1 MLKKFLTVFVSLITL
16 TFSAHAEIKVG
27 GSIAMALAEGD
38 ATVTEGGTVQSTG
51 SDDDIRPLIQAFI
64 EGDVPNAPVSI
75 GLAFMPLAEIAD
87 ADGTVTDASVEVRG
101 HFTLYL
107 KAGGE
112 IPQGGEVYVK
122 AGLSRGTVKIAD
134 LATASGSS
142 LTDDEDTLLG
152 PTVGIGYEKEGAND
166 TFFRVELNHTAYDEV
181 TSSSDGKQGSAG
193 TAASNDTGKDLKADV
208 DLTMLMFSF
217 GKKF

>member
-16 TFSAHAEIKVG
+16 TYSAHAEMKAG
-27 GSIAMALAEGD
+27 GSIAMGLAEGD
-38 ATVTEGGTVQSTG
+38 ATVTEGSTTETG
-51 SDDDIRPLIQAFI
+51 SGDDTRPLIQAFL
-64 EGDVPNAPVSI
+64 EGQVPNAPVSVGI
-75 GLAFMPLAEIAD
+75 AFMPLAEIAD

-101 HFTLYL
+101 HVTLYL

-112 IPQGGEVYVK
+112 VPQGGEVYVK
-122 AGLSRGTVKIAD
+122 AGISRGTVKIAD
-134 LATASGSS
+134 LATTSGSS

-152 PTVGIGYEKEGAND
+152 PTVGIGYEREGAND

-181 TSSSDGKQGSAG
+181 TSNNDGASSTGDGTNNDAG
-193 TAASNDTGKDLKADV
+193 KSLKADV

>member
-16 TFSAHAEIKVG
+16 TYSAHAEMKVG

-38 ATVTEGGTVQSTG
+38 ATVTEGGSTTETG
-51 SDDDIRPLIQAFI
+51 SGDDTRPLIQAFL
-64 EGDVPNAPVSI
+64 EGQVPNAPVSVGI
-75 GLAFMPLAEIAD
+75 AFMPLAEIAD

-101 HFTLYL
+101 HVTLYL

-122 AGLSRGTVKIAD
+122 AGISRGTVKIAD

-142 LTDDEDTLLG
+142 LTDDEDTLIG
-152 PTVGIGYEKEGAND
+152 PTIGIGYEREGAND

-181 TSSSDGKQGSAG
+181 TSSSDGKQGSSG

>member
-16 TFSAHAEIKVG
+16 TYSAHAEMKVG
-27 GSIAMALAEGD
+27 GSIALALAEGD

-51 SDDDIRPLIQAFI
+51 SDSDTRPLVQAFL
-64 EGDVPNAPVSI
+64 EGQVPNAPISV

-101 HFTLYL
+101 HVTLYL
-107 KAGGE
+107 KGGAE
-112 IPQGGEVYVK
+112 IPQGGEVYFK
-122 AGLSRGTVKIAD
+122 AGLSRGTVKITD

-142 LTDDEDTLLG
+142 LTDDEDTLIG
-152 PTVGIGYEKEGAND
+152 PTIGIGYEREGAND
-166 TFFRVELNHTAYDEV
+166 TFFRVELNHTQYDEV
-181 TSSSDGKQGSAG
+181 TSSSDGKQGSSN

>member
-16 TFSAHAEIKVG
+16 TYSAHAEMKVG

-38 ATVTEGGTVQSTG
+38 ATVTEGSTTETSTG
-51 SDDDIRPLIQAFI
+51 DDTRPLVQAFL
-64 EGDVPNAPVSI
+64 EGDVPNAPVSVGI
-75 GLAFMPLAEIAD
+75 AFMPLAEIAD

-101 HFTLYL
+101 HVTLYL

-112 IPQGGEVYVK
+112 VPQGGEVYVK
-122 AGLSRGTVKIAD
+122 AGISRGTVKIAD
-134 LATASGSS
+134 LATTSGSS

-152 PTVGIGYEKEGAND
+152 PTIGIGYEREGAND

-181 TSSSDGKQGSAG
+181 TSNNDGASSTGDSTNNDAGK
-193 TAASNDTGKDLKADV
+193 TLKADV

>member
-16 TFSAHAEIKVG
+16 TYSAHAEMKVG

-38 ATVTEGGTVQSTG
+38 ATVTEGSTTQTG
-51 SDDDIRPLIQAFI
+51 SGDDTRPLVQAFL
-64 EGDVPNAPVSI
+64 EGDVPNAPVSVGI
-75 GLAFMPLAEIAD
+75 AFMPLAEIAD

-101 HFTLYL
+101 HVTLYL

-112 IPQGGEVYVK
+112 VPQGGEVYVK
-122 AGLSRGTVKIAD
+122 AGISRGTVKIAD
-134 LATASGSS
+134 LATTSGSS

-152 PTVGIGYEKEGAND
+152 PTVGIGYEREGAND

-181 TSSSDGKQGSAG
+181 TSNNDGASSTGDGTNNDAG
-193 TAASNDTGKDLKADV
+193 KSLKADV

>member
-16 TFSAHAEIKVG
+16 TYSAHAEMKVG

-38 ATVTEGGTVQSTG
+38 ATVTEGSTTETSSG
-51 SDDDIRPLIQAFI
+51 DDTRPLVQAFL
-64 EGDVPNAPVSI
+64 EGQVPNAPVSVGI
-75 GLAFMPLAEIAD
+75 AFMPLAEIAD

-101 HFTLYL
+101 HVTLYL

-112 IPQGGEVYVK
+112 VPQGGEVYVK
-122 AGLSRGTVKIAD
+122 AGISRGTVKIAD

-142 LTDDEDTLLG
+142 LTDDEDTLIG
-152 PTVGIGYEKEGAND
+152 PTIGIGYEREGAND

-181 TSSSDGKQGSAG
+181 TSNNDGASNTGAG
-193 TAASNDTGKDLKADV
+193 TNNDTGKTLKADV

>member
-16 TFSAHAEIKVG
+16 TYSAHAEMKVG

-38 ATVTEGGTVQSTG
+38 ATVTEGSTTQTG
-51 SDDDIRPLIQAFI
+51 SGDDTRPLVQAFL
-64 EGDVPNAPVSI
+64 EGQVPNAPVSVGI
-75 GLAFMPLAEIAD
+75 AFMPLAEIAD

-101 HFTLYL
+101 HVTLYL

-112 IPQGGEVYVK
+112 VPQGGEVYVK
-122 AGLSRGTVKIAD
+122 AGISRGTVKIKD
-134 LATASGSS
+134 LATTSGSS
-142 LTDDEDTLLG
+142 LTDDQDTLLG
-152 PTVGIGYEKEGAND
+152 PTIGIGYEREGEND
-166 TFFRVELNHTAYDEV
+166 TFYRVELNHTAYDEV
-181 TSSSDGKQGSAG
+181 SSSSDGAQGSSN
-193 TAASNDTGKDLKADV
+193 TAASNDTGKELKADV

>member
-16 TFSAHAEIKVG
+16 TYSAHAEMKVG
-27 GSIAMALAEGD
+27 GSIAMGLAEGD
-38 ATVTEGGTVQSTG
+38 ATVTEGSTTETG
-51 SDDDIRPLIQAFI
+51 SGDDTRPLIQAFL
-64 EGDVPNAPVSI
+64 EGQVPNAPVSVGI
-75 GLAFMPLAEIAD
+75 AFMPLAEIAD

-101 HFTLYL
+101 HVTLYL

-112 IPQGGEVYVK
+112 VPQGGEVYVK
-122 AGLSRGTVKIAD
+122 AGISRGTVKIAD
-134 LATASGSS
+134 LATTSGSS

-152 PTVGIGYEKEGAND
+152 PTVGIGYEREGAND

-181 TSSSDGKQGSAG
+181 TSNNDGASSTGDGTNNDAG
-193 TAASNDTGKDLKADV
+193 KSLKADV

>member
-16 TFSAHAEIKVG
+16 TYSAHAEMKAG
-27 GSIAMALAEGD
+27 GSIAMGLAEGD
-38 ATVTEGGTVQSTG
+38 ATVTEGSTTETG
-51 SDDDIRPLIQAFI
+51 SGDDTRPLIQAFL
-64 EGDVPNAPVSI
+64 EGQVPNAPVSVGI
-75 GLAFMPLAEIAD
+75 AFMPLAEIAD

-101 HFTLYL
+101 HVTLYL
-107 KAGGE
+107 KAGQE

-122 AGLSRGTVKIAD
+122 AGISRGTVKIAD
-134 LATASGSS
+134 LATTSGSS

-152 PTVGIGYEKEGAND
+152 PTLGIGYEREGAND
-166 TFFRVELNHTAYDEV
+166 TFYRVELNHTAYDEV
-181 TSSSDGKQGSAG
+181 TSNNDGASNTGAG
-193 TAASNDTGKDLKADV
+193 TNNDTGKTLKADV

>member
-16 TFSAHAEIKVG
+16 TYSAHAEMKVG
-27 GSIAMALAEGD
+27 GSVALALAEGD
-38 ATVTEGGTVQSTG
+38 STVTEGGTVQSTDSG
-51 SDDDIRPLIQAFI
+51 DDTRPLVQAFI
-64 EGDVPNAPVSI
+64 EGKVPDAPVSV

-101 HFTLYL
+101 HVTLYL
-107 KAGGE
+107 KAGQE

-122 AGLSRGTVKIAD
+122 AGISRGTVKIAD
-134 LATASGSS
+134 LATTSGSA

-152 PTVGIGYEKEGAND
+152 PTVGIGYEREGAND

-181 TSSSDGKQGSAG
+181 SSANNG
-193 TAASNDTGKDLKADV
+193 ASNTGDGTDNDAGKTLKADV

>member
-16 TFSAHAEIKVG
+16 TYSAHAEMKVG
-27 GSIAMALAEGD
+27 GSITMALAEGD
-38 ATVTEGGTVQSTG
+38 ATVTEGSTTETG
-51 SDDDIRPLIQAFI
+51 SGDDTRPLVQAFL
-64 EGDVPNAPVSI
+64 EGQVPNAPVSVGI
-75 GLAFMPLAEIAD
+75 AFMPLAEIAD

-101 HFTLYL
+101 HVTLYL

-112 IPQGGEVYVK
+112 VPQGGEVYVK
-122 AGLSRGTVKIAD
+122 AGISRGTVKIAD
-134 LATASGSS
+134 LATTSGSS

-152 PTVGIGYEKEGAND
+152 PTVGIGYEREGAND

-181 TSSSDGKQGSAG
+181 TSNNDGASSTGDGTNNDAG
-193 TAASNDTGKDLKADV
+193 KSLKADV

>member
-16 TFSAHAEIKVG
+16 TYSAHAEMKVG

-38 ATVTEGGTVQSTG
+38 ATVTEGSTTETSTG
-51 SDDDIRPLIQAFI
+51 DDTRPLVQAFL
-64 EGDVPNAPVSI
+64 EGQVPNAPVSVGI
-75 GLAFMPLAEIAD
+75 AFMPLAEIAD
-87 ADGTVTDASVEVRG
+87 ADGTVTDASVEVRS

-112 IPQGGEVYVK
+112 VPQGGEVYVK
-122 AGLSRGTVKIAD
+122 AGISRGTVKIAD
-134 LATASGSS
+134 LATTSGSS

-152 PTVGIGYEKEGAND
+152 PTVGIGYEREGAND

-181 TSSSDGKQGSAG
+181 SSNNDGASSTGDGTNNDAG
-193 TAASNDTGKDLKADV
+193 KTLKADV

>member
-181 TSSSDGKQGSAG
+181 TSSSDGKQGSSN

>member
-16 TFSAHAEIKVG
+16 TYSAHAEMKVG

-38 ATVTEGGTVQSTG
+38 ATVTEGSTTQTG
-51 SDDDIRPLIQAFI
+51 SGDDTRPLVQAFL
-64 EGDVPNAPVSI
+64 EGQVPNAPVSVGI
-75 GLAFMPLAEIAD
+75 AFMPLAEIAD

-101 HFTLYL
+101 HVTLYL

-112 IPQGGEVYVK
+112 VPQGGEVYVK
-122 AGLSRGTVKIAD
+122 AGISRGTVKIAE
-134 LATASGSS
+134 LATTSGSS

-152 PTVGIGYEKEGAND
+152 PTVGIGYEREGAND

-181 TSSSDGKQGSAG
+181 TSTNDGASSTGDGTNNDAG
-193 TAASNDTGKDLKADV
+193 KTLKADV
-208 DLTMLMFSF
+208 DLTMLMFSY

>member
-16 TFSAHAEIKVG
+16 TYSAHAEMKVG
-27 GSIAMALAEGD
+27 GSIAMGLAEGD
-38 ATVTEGGTVQSTG
+38 ATVTEGSTTETSSG
-51 SDDDIRPLIQAFI
+51 DDTRPLVQAFL
-64 EGDVPNAPVSI
+64 EGQVPNAPVSVGI
-75 GLAFMPLAEIAD
+75 AFMPLAEIAD

-101 HFTLYL
+101 HVTLYL

-112 IPQGGEVYVK
+112 VPQGGEVYVK
-122 AGLSRGTVKIAD
+122 AGISRGTVKIAD
-134 LATASGSS
+134 LATTSGSS

-152 PTVGIGYEKEGAND
+152 PTVGIGYEREGAND

-181 TSSSDGKQGSAG
+181 TSNNDGASSTGDGTNNDAG
-193 TAASNDTGKDLKADV
+193 KSLKADV

>member
-16 TFSAHAEIKVG
+16 TYSAHAEMKAG

-38 ATVTEGGTVQSTG
+38 ATVTEGSTTETSSG
-51 SDDDIRPLIQAFI
+51 DDTRPLVQAFL
-64 EGDVPNAPVSI
+64 EGQVPNAPVSVGI
-75 GLAFMPLAEIAD
+75 AFMPLAEIAD

-101 HFTLYL
+101 HVTLYL

-112 IPQGGEVYVK
+112 VPQGGEVYVK
-122 AGLSRGTVKIAD
+122 AGISRGTVKIAD
-134 LATASGSS
+134 LATTSGSS

-152 PTVGIGYEKEGAND
+152 PTVGIGYEREGAND

-181 TSSSDGKQGSAG
+181 TSNNDGASSTGDGTNNDAG
-193 TAASNDTGKDLKADV
+193 KSLKADV

>member
-16 TFSAHAEIKVG
+16 TYSAHAEMKVG
-27 GSIAMALAEGD
+27 GSIAIALAEGD
-38 ATVTEGGTVQSTG
+38 ATVTEGSTTQTG
-51 SDDDIRPLIQAFI
+51 SGDDTRPLVQAFL
-64 EGDVPNAPVSI
+64 EGQVPNAPVSVGI
-75 GLAFMPLAEIAD
+75 AFMPLAEIAD
-87 ADGTVTDASVEVRG
+87 ADGTVTDASVEVRS

-112 IPQGGEVYVK
+112 VPQGGEVYVK
-122 AGLSRGTVKIAD
+122 AGISRGTVKIAD
-134 LATASGSS
+134 LATTSGSS

-152 PTVGIGYEKEGAND
+152 PTVGIGYEREGAND

-181 TSSSDGKQGSAG
+181 TSNNDGASGTGDGTNNDAG
-193 TAASNDTGKDLKADV
+193 KTLKADV
-208 DLTMLMFSF
+208 DLTMLMFSY

>member
-16 TFSAHAEIKVG
+16 TYSAHAEMKAG
-27 GSIAMALAEGD
+27 GSIAMGLAEGD
-38 ATVTEGGTVQSTG
+38 ATVTEGSTTETG
-51 SDDDIRPLIQAFI
+51 SGDDTRPLIQAFL
-64 EGDVPNAPVSI
+64 EGQVPNAPVSVGI
-75 GLAFMPLAEIAD
+75 AFMPLAEIAD

-101 HFTLYL
+101 HVTLYL
-107 KAGGE
+107 KAGQE

-122 AGLSRGTVKIAD
+122 AGISRGTVKIAD
-134 LATASGSS
+134 LATTSGSS

-152 PTVGIGYEKEGAND
+152 PTVGIGYEREGAND

-181 TSSSDGKQGSAG
+181 TSNNDGASSTGDGTNNDAG
-193 TAASNDTGKDLKADV
+193 KSLKADV

>member
-16 TFSAHAEIKVG
+16 TYSAHAEMKVG

-38 ATVTEGGTVQSTG
+38 ATVTEGSTTETSSG
-51 SDDDIRPLIQAFI
+51 DDTRPLVQAFL
-64 EGDVPNAPVSI
+64 ESDVPNAPVSI

-101 HFTLYL
+101 HVTLYL
-107 KAGGE
+107 KGGTE

-122 AGLSRGTVKIAD
+122 AGISRGTVKIAD
-134 LATASGSS
+134 LATTSGSS

-152 PTVGIGYEKEGAND
+152 PTVGIGYEREGAND

-181 TSSSDGKQGSAG
+181 TSNNDGASSTGDGTNNDAG
-193 TAASNDTGKDLKADV
+193 KSLKADV

>member
-16 TFSAHAEIKVG
+16 TYSAHAEMKVG

-38 ATVTEGGTVQSTG
+38 ATVTEGSTAETSSG
-51 SDDDIRPLIQAFI
+51 DDTRPLVQAFL
-64 EGDVPNAPVSI
+64 EGQVPNAPVSVGI
-75 GLAFMPLAEIAD
+75 AFMPLAEIAD

-101 HFTLYL
+101 HVTLYL
-107 KAGGE
+107 KAGQE

-122 AGLSRGTVKIAD
+122 AGISRGTVKIAD
-134 LATASGSS
+134 LATTSGSS

-152 PTVGIGYEKEGAND
+152 PTFGIGYEREGAND
-166 TFFRVELNHTAYDEV
+166 TFYRVELNHTAYDEV
-181 TSSSDGKQGSAG
+181 TSNNDGASNTGAG
-193 TAASNDTGKDLKADV
+193 TDNDTGKTLKADV

>member
-16 TFSAHAEIKVG
+16 TYSAHAEMKVG
-27 GSIAMALAEGD
+27 GSIAMGLAEGD
-38 ATVTEGGTVQSTG
+38 ATVTEGSTTETG
-51 SDDDIRPLIQAFI
+51 SGDDTRPLVQAFL
-64 EGDVPNAPVSI
+64 EGQVPNAPVSVGI
-75 GLAFMPLAEIAD
+75 AFMPLAEIAD

-101 HFTLYL
+101 HVTLYL

-122 AGLSRGTVKIAD
+122 AGISRGTVKIAD
-134 LATASGSS
+134 LATTSGSS

-152 PTVGIGYEKEGAND
+152 PTIGIGYEREGAND

-181 TSSSDGKQGSAG
+181 TSNNDGEFTGAG
-193 TAASNDTGKDLKADV
+193 TNNDAGKSLKADV

>member
-16 TFSAHAEIKVG
+16 TYSAHAEMKAG
-27 GSIAMALAEGD
+27 GSIAMGLAEGD
-38 ATVTEGGTVQSTG
+38 ATVTEGSTTETG
-51 SDDDIRPLIQAFI
+51 SGDDTRPLIQAFL
-64 EGDVPNAPVSI
+64 EGQVPNAPVSVGI
-75 GLAFMPLAEIAD
+75 AFMPLAEIAD

-101 HFTLYL
+101 HVTLYL

-112 IPQGGEVYVK
+112 VPQGGEVYVK
-122 AGLSRGTVKIAD
+122 AGISRGTVKIAD

-142 LTDDEDTLLG
+142 LTDDEDTLIG
-152 PTVGIGYEKEGAND
+152 PTIGIGYEREGAND

-181 TSSSDGKQGSAG
+181 TSNNDGASSTGDGTNNDAG
-193 TAASNDTGKDLKADV
+193 KSLKADV

>member
-16 TFSAHAEIKVG
+16 TYSAHAEMKVG

-38 ATVTEGGTVQSTG
+38 ATVTEGSTTETSSG
-51 SDDDIRPLIQAFI
+51 DDTRPLVQAFL
-64 EGDVPNAPVSI
+64 ESDVPNAPVSI

-101 HFTLYL
+101 HVTLYL
-107 KAGGE
+107 KGGRE

-122 AGLSRGTVKIAD
+122 AGISRGTVKIAD
-134 LATASGSS
+134 LATTSGSS

-152 PTVGIGYEKEGAND
+152 PTVGIGYEREGAND

-181 TSSSDGKQGSAG
+181 TSNNDGASSTGDGTNNDAG
-193 TAASNDTGKDLKADV
+193 KSLKADV

>member
-16 TFSAHAEIKVG
+16 TYSAHAEMKVG
-27 GSIAMALAEGD
+27 GSVALALAEGD
-38 ATVTEGGTVQSTG
+38 STVTEGGTVQSTDSG
-51 SDDDIRPLIQAFI
+51 DDTRPLVQAFI
-64 EGDVPNAPVSI
+64 EGKVPDAPVSV

-101 HFTLYL
+101 HVTLYL
-107 KAGGE
+107 KAGQE

-122 AGLSRGTVKIAD
+122 AGISRGTVKIAD
-134 LATASGSS
+134 LATTSGSS
-142 LTDDEDTLLG
+142 LTDDEDTLIG
-152 PTVGIGYEKEGAND
+152 PTFGIGYEREGAND
-166 TFFRVELNHTAYDEV
+166 TFYRVELNHTAYDEV
-181 TSSSDGKQGSAG
+181 TSNSDGTQNSSN

>member
-16 TFSAHAEIKVG
+16 TYSAHAEMKAG
-27 GSIAMALAEGD
+27 GSIAMGLAEGD
-38 ATVTEGGTVQSTG
+38 ATVTEGSTTETG
-51 SDDDIRPLIQAFI
+51 SGDDTRPLIQAFL
-64 EGDVPNAPVSI
+64 EGQVPNAPVSVGI
-75 GLAFMPLAEIAD
+75 AFMPLAEIAD

-101 HFTLYL
+101 HVTLYL

-112 IPQGGEVYVK
+112 VPQGGEVYVK
-122 AGLSRGTVKIAD
+122 AGISRGTVKIAD
-134 LATASGSS
+134 LATTSGSS

-152 PTVGIGYEKEGAND
+152 PTFGIGYEREGAND
-166 TFFRVELNHTAYDEV
+166 TFYRVELNHTAYDEV
-181 TSSSDGKQGSAG
+181 TSNNDGASNTGAG
-193 TAASNDTGKDLKADV
+193 TNNDTGKTLKADV

>member
-16 TFSAHAEIKVG
+16 TYSAHAEMKVG
-27 GSIAMALAEGD
+27 GSIAMGLAEGD
-38 ATVTEGGTVQSTG
+38 ATVTEGSTTETG
-51 SDDDIRPLIQAFI
+51 SGDDTRPLVQAFL
-64 EGDVPNAPVSI
+64 EGQVPNAPVSVGI
-75 GLAFMPLAEIAD
+75 AFMPLAEIAD

-101 HFTLYL
+101 HVTLYL

-112 IPQGGEVYVK
+112 VPQGGEVYVK
-122 AGLSRGTVKIAD
+122 AGISRGTVKIAD
-134 LATASGSS
+134 LATTSGSS

-152 PTVGIGYEKEGAND
+152 PTVGIGYEREGAND

-181 TSSSDGKQGSAG
+181 TSNNDGASSTGDGTNNDAG
-193 TAASNDTGKDLKADV
+193 KSLKADV

>member
-1 MLKKFLTVFVSLITL
+1 
-16 TFSAHAEIKVG
+16 
-27 GSIAMALAEGD
+27 
-38 ATVTEGGTVQSTG
+38 
-51 SDDDIRPLIQAFI
+51 
-64 EGDVPNAPVSI
+64 
-75 GLAFMPLAEIAD
+75 MPLAEIAD

-101 HFTLYL
+101 HVTLYL

-112 IPQGGEVYVK
+112 VPQGGEVYVK
-122 AGLSRGTVKIAD
+122 AGISRGTVKIAD

-142 LTDDEDTLLG
+142 LTDDEDTLIG
-152 PTVGIGYEKEGAND
+152 PTIGIGYEREGAND

-181 TSSSDGKQGSAG
+181 TSNNDGASSTGDGTNNDAG
-193 TAASNDTGKDLKADV
+193 KSLKADV